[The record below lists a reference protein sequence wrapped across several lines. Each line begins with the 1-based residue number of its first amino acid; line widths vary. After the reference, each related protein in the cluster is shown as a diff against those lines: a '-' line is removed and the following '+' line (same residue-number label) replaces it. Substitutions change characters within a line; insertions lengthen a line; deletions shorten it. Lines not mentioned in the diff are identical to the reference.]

1 MVEGDNEAV
10 FVYAVWAKKRYC
22 SRFVK
27 DLVLSG
33 S

>member
-10 FVYAVWAKKRYC
+10 LVYAVWAKKGYC
-22 SRFVK
+22 SRFVR
-27 DLVLSG
+27 DLVFVG